1 MQSKE
6 NGGIRE
12 YLFGH
17 YNEETAYLIEDYPYG
32 RRKRCQ
38 KKVWLETDP
47 QGKKGDRFVSRTQ
60 NPDSK
65 RWNAEKKSTY
75 SNIGVLFK
83 DEKGHIH
90 WTAITI
96 YDSREKVKAFVE
108 NIGGVE
114 KLNEG
119 QTIMYNSLMGID
131 HTVRDGYG
139 NEEKPYR
146 YDWIK
151 YGDKL
156 SELKITFNRPDRVS
170 HIEIF
175 EAMKKANQDK
185 LNTVYDNKGNV
196 RICVRGGVLL
206 KFVNQAEYKAYLAS
220 DTSQEQDNKE
230 EG

>member
-1 MQSKE
+1 MNSQQ
-6 NGGIRE
+6 NGGTRE

-17 YNEETAYLIEDYPYG
+17 ESEETAYLIEDYPYG

-90 WTAITI
+90 WTAINI
-96 YDSREKVKAFVE
+96 YDSREKVKAFIE

-131 HTVRDGYG
+131 HTTHDEYG
-139 NEEKPYR
+139 NKEKPYR

-156 SELKITFNRPDRVS
+156 SELKITFNRPDGVS
-170 HIEIF
+170 PLEMF

-220 DTSQEQDNKE
+220 DASQEQDNKD